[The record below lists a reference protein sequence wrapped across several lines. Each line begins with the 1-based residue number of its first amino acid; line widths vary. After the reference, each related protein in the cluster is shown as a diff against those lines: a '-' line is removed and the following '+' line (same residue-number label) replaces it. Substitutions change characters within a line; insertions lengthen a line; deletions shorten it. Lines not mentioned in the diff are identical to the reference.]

1 MARRTR
7 FKSTWRDSGLT
18 GIEWSLTLKYAAALS
33 NAAWADA
40 GTTLNVVEHDFQ
52 LICEKEMENQDV
64 HLRLA
69 DPLNGACPVAVC
81 LNRHENGLSPA
92 RCRRTCA

>member
-18 GIEWSLTLKYAAALS
+18 GIEWSLILKYAAALS

-40 GTTLNVVEHDFQ
+40 GTTLQVVKPGFQ
-52 LICEKEMENQDV
+52 LIPEKEME
-64 HLRLA
+64 LRHTF
-69 DPLNGACPVAVC
+69 PV
-81 LNRHENGLSPA
+81 R
-92 RCRRTCA
+92 